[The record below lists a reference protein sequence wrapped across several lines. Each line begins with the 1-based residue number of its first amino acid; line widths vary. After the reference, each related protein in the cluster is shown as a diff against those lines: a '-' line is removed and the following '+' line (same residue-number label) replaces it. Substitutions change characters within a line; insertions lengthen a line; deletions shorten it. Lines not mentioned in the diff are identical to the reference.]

1 MRVCNLQQHQVFV
14 VCLISP
20 LMSMHLHSSA
30 GKQKRD
36 SVGIFLRKGKNED
49 SKKRI
54 QSDGL
59 EPEHARDIH
68 SWSLRRSLTQ
78 KKPMNTA

>member
-1 MRVCNLQQHQVFV
+1 VRVCNLQQHQVFV

-59 EPEHARDIH
+59 EPEHARDTRP
-68 SWSLRRSLTQ
+68 WSLRRSLTQ